1 MTYLIKTKFEYL
13 VKFLPNSRSRKVRTL
28 IKEGFFYFP
37 LLELNEEE
45 FPLAFIAPTYDSRYK
60 NEQIEFRSFNGQLY
74 KPALNFLY
82 AEEELSEWTLKDCIK
97 YVTPPAAYNSVWGVE
112 NESEFFEEGVS
123 VVVEDD
129 KNERISKLFPSCAH
143 PRKIMFDNSIWELTR
158 EPRYNVVFYNGF
170 GGYHAPFVTV
180 DPDGPFNAN
189 QFDLAVDYILR
200 KSKNDPRVTRESLEK
215 DDDRKIQVFDQK
227 FVTNFKHEVAI
238 ISSDPVAFGLEL
250 IQLSRLSID
259 GKLLYSDNISKP
271 TEEEY
276 LSSLVFND
284 GELTI
289 LGTMCMNE
297 KRLEL
302 VKDGDYYIAR
312 YKVDYF
318 N

>member
-1 MTYLIKTKFEYL
+1 MTYLIKEKFEYL
-13 VKFLPNSRSRKVRTL
+13 VKFFPNSRSRKVRTL

-74 KPALNFLY
+74 KPALNLMH
-82 AEEELSEWTLKDCIK
+82 AEEGAFEWTLKDCIK
-97 YVTPPAAYNSVWGVE
+97 YVTPTINSVFRVE
-112 NESEFFEEGVS
+112 DESEFFVEGVS
-123 VVVEDD
+123 FVVGDD

-158 EPRYNVVFYNGF
+158 EPRYNVVFHNEF
-170 GGYHAPFVTV
+170 TGYQTPFVTV
-180 DPDGPFNAN
+180 DSDGPFNAN
-189 QFDLAVDYILR
+189 QFDLALDYILR
-200 KSKNDPRVTRESLEK
+200 KSKHEPRITKEFLEK
-215 DDDRKIQVFDQK
+215 ENDCKIQVFDQK
-227 FVTNFKHEVAI
+227 FVTDFKHEVAI
-238 ISSDPVAFGLEL
+238 ISSDPIAFGLEL
-250 IQLSRLSID
+250 IKLSRLSID
-259 GKLLYSDNISKP
+259 GELLYSDNISKS
-271 TEEEY
+271 TEEY

-289 LGTMCMNE
+289 LGTMCMDE

>member
-45 FPLAFIAPTYDSRYK
+45 FPLAFISPTYDSRYK
-60 NEQIEFRSFNGQLY
+60 NEQIEYRSFNGQLY
-74 KPALNFLY
+74 KPALNLMH
-82 AEEELSEWTLKDCIK
+82 AEEGTFEWTLKDCIK
-97 YVTPPAAYNSVWGVE
+97 YVTPTINSVSRVE
-112 NESEFFEEGVS
+112 DESEFFVEGVS
-123 VVVEDD
+123 VVVEDG

-143 PRKIMFDNSIWELTR
+143 PRKIIFDNSIWELTR

-200 KSKNDPRVTRESLEK
+200 KSKNDPRVTKGSLEK
-215 DDDRKIQVFDQK
+215 DDGRKIQVFEQK

-289 LGTMCMNE
+289 LGAMCMNE

>member
-1 MTYLIKTKFEYL
+1 MTYLIKAKFEYL
-13 VKFLPNSRSRKVRTL
+13 VEFLPNSRSRKVRTL

-45 FPLAFIAPTYDSRYK
+45 FPLAFIVPTYDSRYK
-60 NEQIEFRSFNGQLY
+60 NEQIEYRSFNGQLY
-74 KPALNFLY
+74 KPALNLMC
-82 AEEELSEWTLKDCIK
+82 AEEEASEWTLEDCIK
-97 YVTPPAAYNSVWGVE
+97 YVTPPTAYRIFGVKDE
-112 NESEFFEEGVS
+112 REFFVEGES
-123 VVVEDD
+123 VVVAEQN
-129 KNERISKLFPSCAH
+129 KNKLISKLFPSCAH
-143 PRKIMFDNSIWELTR
+143 PRKIMFDNSIWELTI

-170 GGYHAPFVTV
+170 GRYHAPFVTV

>member
-1 MTYLIKTKFEYL
+1 MTYLIKEKFEYL
-13 VKFLPNSRSRKVRTL
+13 VKFLPNSRSKKVRTL

-45 FPLAFIAPTYDSRYK
+45 FPLAFTAPTYDSRYK

-82 AEEELSEWTLKDCIK
+82 TEEELSEWTLEDCIK
-97 YVTPPAAYNSVWGVE
+97 YVTPPVAYNSVFGVKNE
-112 NESEFFEEGVS
+112 NEFFVEGVS

-143 PRKIMFDNSIWELTR
+143 PRKIIFDNSIWELTR
-158 EPRYNVVFYNGF
+158 EPRYNVVFHNGF
-170 GGYHAPFVTV
+170 TGYQTPFVTV
-180 DPDGPFNAN
+180 DSDGPFNAN

-215 DDDRKIQVFDQK
+215 DSDRKIQVFNQK

-250 IQLSRLSID
+250 IRLSRLSID
-259 GKLLYSDNISKP
+259 GKLLYSDSISKP
-271 TEEEY
+271 TEKY

-289 LGTMCMNE
+289 LGTMCMDE

>member
-28 IKEGFFYFP
+28 IKEGFFHFP
-37 LLELNEEE
+37 LLKLNEEE

-60 NEQIEFRSFNGQLY
+60 NKQIEYRSFNGQLY
-74 KPALNFLY
+74 KPALNLMH
-82 AEEELSEWTLKDCIK
+82 AEEGVFEWTLKDCIK
-97 YVTPPAAYNSVWGVE
+97 YVTPTINSVFRVE
-112 NESEFFEEGVS
+112 NESEFFVEGVS

-158 EPRYNVVFYNGF
+158 EPRYNVVFHNGF
-170 GGYHAPFVTV
+170 TCYQTPFVII
-180 DPDGPFNAN
+180 DSDGPFNAN

-200 KSKNDPRVTRESLEK
+200 KSKKEPRITKESLEK
-215 DDDRKIQVFDQK
+215 DNDCKIQVFDQK

-259 GKLLYSDNISKP
+259 GKLLYSDNISRP
-271 TEEEY
+271 TKEY

-289 LGTMCMNE
+289 LGTMCMDE

>member
-45 FPLAFIAPTYDSRYK
+45 FPLAFISPTYDSRYK
-60 NEQIEFRSFNGQLY
+60 NEQIEYRSFNGQLY

-97 YVTPPAAYNSVWGVE
+97 YVTPPVAYNSIFGVE

-200 KSKNDPRVTRESLEK
+200 NSKNDPRVTKESLEK

-259 GKLLYSDNISKP
+259 GRLLY
-271 TEEEY
+271 
-276 LSSLVFND
+276 FNK
-284 GELTI
+284 TQ
-289 LGTMCMNE
+289 
-297 KRLEL
+297 
-302 VKDGDYYIAR
+302 
-312 YKVDYF
+312 
-318 N
+318 

>member
-1 MTYLIKTKFEYL
+1 
-13 VKFLPNSRSRKVRTL
+13 
-28 IKEGFFYFP
+28 
-37 LLELNEEE
+37 
-45 FPLAFIAPTYDSRYK
+45 
-60 NEQIEFRSFNGQLY
+60 
-74 KPALNFLY
+74 
-82 AEEELSEWTLKDCIK
+82 
-97 YVTPPAAYNSVWGVE
+97 
-112 NESEFFEEGVS
+112 
-123 VVVEDD
+123 
-129 KNERISKLFPSCAH
+129 
-143 PRKIMFDNSIWELTR
+143 MFDNSIWELTR
-158 EPRYNVVFYNGF
+158 EPRYDVVFYNGF

-250 IQLSRLSID
+250 IRLSRLSID
-259 GKLLYSDNISKP
+259 GKLLYSNNISKP
-271 TEEEY
+271 TKEY

-284 GELTI
+284 GALTI

>member
-1 MTYLIKTKFEYL
+1 M
-13 VKFLPNSRSRKVRTL
+13 NR
-28 IKEGFFYFP
+28 
-37 LLELNEEE
+37 LN
-45 FPLAFIAPTYDSRYK
+45 FAL
-60 NEQIEFRSFNGQLY
+60 
-74 KPALNFLY
+74 LNFLY

-97 YVTPPAAYNSVWGVE
+97 YVTPPVAYNSIFGVE

-158 EPRYNVVFYNGF
+158 EPRYDVVFYNGF

-200 KSKNDPRVTRESLEK
+200 NSKNDPRVTRESLEK

-238 ISSDPVAFGLEL
+238 ISSDPVALGLEL

-259 GKLLYSDNISKP
+259 GRLLYSDNISKP
-271 TEEEY
+271 TEEY
-276 LSSLVFND
+276 LSSLVFKD
-284 GELTI
+284 GKLTI

>member
-45 FPLAFIAPTYDSRYK
+45 FPLAFISPTYDSRYK
-60 NEQIEFRSFNGQLY
+60 NEQIEYRSFNGQLY

-97 YVTPPAAYNSVWGVE
+97 YVTPPVAYNSIFGVE

-143 PRKIMFDNSIWELTR
+143 PRKIMF
-158 EPRYNVVFYNGF
+158 YNGF
-170 GGYHAPFVTV
+170 GGYHTPFVTV

-250 IQLSRLSID
+250 IRLSRLSID

-271 TEEEY
+271 TEEY

>member
-1 MTYLIKTKFEYL
+1 MTYLIKSKFEYL

-28 IKEGFFYFP
+28 VKEGFFFFP

-60 NEQIEFRSFNGQLY
+60 NEQIEYRSFNGQLY
-74 KPALNFLY
+74 KPALNLMH
-82 AEEELSEWTLKDCIK
+82 AEEGTFEWTLKDCIK
-97 YVTPPAAYNSVWGVE
+97 YVTPTINSVSRVE
-112 NESEFFEEGVS
+112 DESEFFVEGVS

-200 KSKNDPRVTRESLEK
+200 KSKNDPRVTKGSLEK
-215 DDDRKIQVFDQK
+215 EDDRKIQVFDQK

-289 LGTMCMNE
+289 LGTMCMDE